1 MCLYSLQF
9 CDFSCIDEWYN
20 HHRSFSWSHR
30 STKETSLLAVTPEQ
44 AWFIATAGPESPAGS
59 LYSTMEQL
67 AWASILP
74 SHLYSSALRCLGLCA
89 SCHHLRP
96 LAHTRL
102 LVSVQFPALG
112 NISKGTWPLETGFFP
127 LRNLWLYIFLKGTPY
142 LVFPLFTCCIV
153 SDLLINLQCWVWN
166 TEPWVCGANILP
178 LSLTAPSPI
187 LISVLSGLYFPRV
200 CPIIKSLGAETG
212 SDICAAAQG
221 GLSSQTPVN

>member
-1 MCLYSLQF
+1 MPRSL
-9 CDFSCIDEWYN
+9 CIL
-20 HHRSFSWSHR
+20 SSS
-30 STKETSLLAVTPEQ
+30 PQ
-44 AWFIATAGPESPAGS
+44 ALGPHQAP
-59 LYSTMEQL
+59 
-67 AWASILP
+67 
-74 SHLYSSALRCLGLCA
+74 RLCA
-89 SCHHLRP
+89 VPCSRGHFKRDM
-96 LAHTRL
+96 A
-102 LVSVQFPALG
+102 FG
-112 NISKGTWPLETGFFP
+112 NFFP

-153 SDLLINLQCWVWN
+153 SDLLIHLQCWVWN